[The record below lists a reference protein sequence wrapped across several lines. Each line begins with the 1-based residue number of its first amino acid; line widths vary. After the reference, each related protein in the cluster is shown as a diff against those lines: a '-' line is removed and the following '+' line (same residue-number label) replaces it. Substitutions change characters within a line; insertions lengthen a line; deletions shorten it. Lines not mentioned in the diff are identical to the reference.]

1 VIGGYLAALR
11 LREYRLLWVGS
22 TVSTLGDSMTLVALT
37 WLVLTRSGPSGVG
50 WLVFA
55 FGAPVVIGGLL
66 TGRILARFGVVRTL
80 LVDSLV
86 RAAVVASVPI
96 AELAGNVPHWLPF
109 AVAATYGL
117 AKMIPL
123 AGVPTL
129 IPDLVGSEQL
139 NAANALEM
147 LSYGVGSV
155 AGPALAGAALAA
167 VAPGDVL
174 ALDAASFLVFSG
186 CLKLMKRRTT
196 AADDCGRISVTGA
209 LRFILS
215 CGPIRTTTLMF
226 AACNIG
232 LGVLTVLIPV
242 YAVNVLDSGGTGFGA
257 MSAALATGELIGA
270 ALAGALP
277 VRRGLGRAIAATQ
290 LATGLAACGLLLR
303 PQLVGACACLAV
315 VGAFSAPMTI
325 WAQTLRMRLVPPALR
340 GHVFALLR
348 TTMQAGAPLGG
359 VIGGAAV
366 TGGIGLATALTGFW
380 LGAPGA
386 AGLIAPSL
394 SAAALEPGG
403 NSVAADGRPG
413 EDGRYAGADGERG
426 RGVDSGS

>member
-1 VIGGYLAALR
+1 MSAGYLAALR
-11 LREYRLLWVGS
+11 QREYRLLWIGS

-37 WLVLTRSGPSGVG
+37 WLVLTRSGPAGVG

-80 LVDSLV
+80 FVDSLI

-96 AELAGNVPHWLPF
+96 AELLGGVPIWLPF
-109 AVAATYGL
+109 VVAAAYGL

-155 AGPALAGAALAA
+155 AGPALAGAALAV

-174 ALDAASFLVFSG
+174 ALDAASFLVFAG
-186 CLKLMKRRTT
+186 CLKLMKHRPS
-196 AADDCGRISVTGA
+196 AADDSGRISVAGA
-209 LRFILS
+209 MRFVLS

-242 YAVNVLDSGGTGFGA
+242 YAVDVLDSGAVGFGA

-270 ALAGALP
+270 ALAGAVP

-303 PQLVGACACLAV
+303 PQLVGACVCLAL

-359 VIGGAAV
+359 ALGGAAV
-366 TGGIGLATALTGFW
+366 TAGTALATAVTAFG

-394 SAAALEPGG
+394 STAALRTGG
-403 NSVAADGRPG
+403 NSVAVDEPSG
-413 EDGRYAGADGERG
+413 EDGRYAAAGGECG
-426 RGVDSGS
+426 GGVDPGS

>member
-1 VIGGYLAALR
+1 MTGGYLAALR
-11 LREYRLLWVGS
+11 HREYRLLWVGS

-66 TGRILARFGVVRTL
+66 TGRILARYGVVRTL
-80 LVDSLV
+80 FVDCLI

-96 AELAGNVPHWLPF
+96 AELAGGVPQWLPY

-155 AGPALAGAALAA
+155 AGPALAGAALAI

-174 ALDAASFLVFSG
+174 AVDAASFLVFAV
-186 CLKLMKRRTT
+186 CLKLMKRRTR
-196 AADDCGRISVTGA
+196 AADDSAGTSVAGA
-209 LRFILS
+209 VRFILS

-232 LGVLTVLIPV
+232 LGLLTVLIPV
-242 YAVNVLDSGGTGFGA
+242 YAVKVLDSGAAAFGA
-257 MSAALATGELIGA
+257 MSAALAAGELAGA
-270 ALAGALP
+270 ALAGVLP

-303 PQLVGACACLAV
+303 PSLVGACVCLAL

-348 TTMQAGAPLGG
+348 TTMQAGAPVGG
-359 VIGGAAV
+359 AIGGAAV
-366 TGGIGLATALTGFW
+366 AGGVGLATALTGFW

-386 AGLIAPSL
+386 AGLTAPSL
-394 SAAALEPGG
+394 SAAALQAGG
-403 NSVAADGRPG
+403 NSVAAGQRPG

-426 RGVDSGS
+426 RGTDSGS

>member
-1 VIGGYLAALR
+1 MTGGYLAALR
-11 LREYRLLWVGS
+11 HREYRLLWVGS

-66 TGRILARFGVVRTL
+66 TGRILARYGVVRTL
-80 LVDSLV
+80 LVDSVV

-96 AELAGNVPHWLPF
+96 AELTGGVPHWLPY

-129 IPDLVGSEQL
+129 IPELVGSEQL

-155 AGPALAGAALAA
+155 AGPALAGAALAV

-174 ALDAASFLVFSG
+174 AVDAASFLIFAV
-186 CLKLMKRRTT
+186 CLKLMKRRTAGPADT
-196 AADDCGRISVTGA
+196 AGISVAGA
-209 LRFILS
+209 VRFILR

-242 YAVNVLDSGGTGFGA
+242 YAVTVLDSGAAAYGA
-257 MSAALATGELIGA
+257 MSAALAAGELAGA
-270 ALAGALP
+270 ALAGILP
-277 VRRGLGRAIAATQ
+277 VRRSLGRFIAATQ
-290 LATGLAACGLLLR
+290 LATGLAACGLLFR
-303 PQLVGACACLAV
+303 PSLVGACVCLAL
-315 VGAFSAPMTI
+315 VGVFSAPMTI

-340 GHVFALLR
+340 GHVFAMLR
-348 TTMQAGAPLGG
+348 TSMQAGAPVGG
-359 VIGGAAV
+359 AVGGAAV
-366 TGGIGLATALTGFW
+366 AGGVGLATALAGFW

-386 AGLIAPSL
+386 AGLTAPSL
-394 SAAALEPGG
+394 SAAALPNDG
-403 NSVAADGRPG
+403 NSVAAGHRPG
-413 EDGRYAGADGERG
+413 EDGRYAAADGECG
-426 RGVDSGS
+426 GGTDPGA